1 MVNSEITLYFWNEV
15 SETYILYVFLW
26 ESKIRFLFF
35 LMKKKHYNAFG
46 FIVCLKVINKILFN
60 HRNNFEYFNYS
71 KYSNC
76 FFMECTIF

>member
-35 LMKKKHYNAFG
+35 LKKKNIIMLLVLSY
-46 FIVCLKVINKILFN
+46 V
-60 HRNNFEYFNYS
+60 S
-71 KYSNC
+71 KS
-76 FFMECTIF
+76 

>member
-46 FIVCLKVINKILFN
+46 FIV
-60 HRNNFEYFNYS
+60 S
-71 KYSNC
+71 KS
-76 FFMECTIF
+76 